1 MAKHNLNALAV
12 VESVIAD
19 EIRSIPEV
27 SGMLDGDTL
36 AVFASCEEDFA
47 AKLEFNIQK
56 ALGHTVAVYTNSV
69 DEPRRNGAAL
79 AATAHLTVEV
89 SSNGLL
95 TDDKKKSTSDIALVI
110 IAELEGSCYEAPFT
124 PMPVLYA
131 GSEIYE
137 NAESY
142 IHSARFD
149 VQFLLKPNR

>member
-12 VESVIAD
+12 VESGIAD

-36 AVFASCEEDFA
+36 AVLASCEEDFA

-79 AATAHLTVEV
+79 SATAHLTVEV

-95 TDDKKKSTSDIALVI
+95 TDDKKKSTSDIALAI
-110 IAELEGSCYEAPFT
+110 IAALDGTVYAEPLV
-124 PMPVLYA
+124 PVSVLFA

-137 NAESY
+137 DTERYS
-142 IHSARFD
+142 HSVRFD
-149 VQFLLKPNR
+149 VQFFIKK